1 VISKPDHRYRPVQYY
16 DAVET
21 EAFGQARITAAV
33 RARLDELMPEP
44 LDAVLEREARQRV
57 PVAERPRKRED

>member
-1 VISKPDHRYRPVQYY
+1 
-16 DAVET
+16 
-21 EAFGQARITAAV
+21 V

-57 PVAERPRKRED
+57 PVAERPREWED